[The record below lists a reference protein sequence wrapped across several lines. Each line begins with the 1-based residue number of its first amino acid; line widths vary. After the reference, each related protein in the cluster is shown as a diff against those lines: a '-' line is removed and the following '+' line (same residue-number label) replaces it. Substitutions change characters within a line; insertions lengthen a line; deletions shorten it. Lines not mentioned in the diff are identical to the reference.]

1 LSCNSKTYKKDR
13 SLSTANAG
21 ALVNFARWMCSV
33 LSIVSEKQHVT
44 VAAGQPSG
52 LCYSNE
58 LQASQM
64 TAYFIG
70 IYASRYFWT
79 HLAFSDLRSKWRR
92 SFLGLAWSVVQPLGM
107 TLLLAVVFA
116 RIFHQDIVE
125 YAPYI
130 LSGMITWDFFT
141 ATLTGGSLSFVQ
153 ADAYIKQYR
162 HPLAIYTLRTTLTNL
177 MVLMM
182 ASLSLIGWVLVMR
195 PQCFG
200 WSWLAAT
207 LLFPF
212 SALIA
217 WPLATCLA
225 YIGARFRDLPHALA
239 LIMQAMWFVSPIYF
253 EAKLFRDGGLGAL
266 VDYNPIY
273 HLLEIA
279 RAPLL
284 RGNWPTAANF
294 TMCGITIAVFALLA
308 VIIGRSAES
317 KVIFYL

>member
-1 LSCNSKTYKKDR
+1 MAKCDSPSQLFAGCAAFPNSVKKKHTFE
-13 SLSTANAG
+13 L
-21 ALVNFARWMCSV
+21 FAS
-33 LSIVSEKQHVT
+33 
-44 VAAGQPSG
+44 A
-52 LCYSNE
+52 
-58 LQASQM
+58 QASLVIRTKCKPQM
-64 TAYFIG
+64 TRYLLG

-92 SFLGLAWSVVQPLGM
+92 SFLGVAWSVVLPLGM
-107 TLLLAVVFA
+107 TLLLATVFG
-116 RIFHQDIVE
+116 RVFRQNVIE

-182 ASLSLIGWVLVMR
+182 ASVSLIGWVLVMR
-195 PQCFG
+195 PQSFG
-200 WSWLAAT
+200 WSWLAAM
-207 LLFPF
+207 LVFPV

-225 YIGARFRDLPHALA
+225 YVGARFRDLPHALA

-273 HLLEIA
+273 HLLEIV

-284 RGNWPTAANF
+284 RGDWPTAANF
-294 TMCGITIAVFALLA
+294 AMCGITVGVFALLA
-308 VIIGRSAES
+308 VLIGRSAEP